1 MAIFSP
7 LKSAAPAQAEASRP
21 AYILSFALLVTAFFI
36 AGGARDDLV
45 SLLLWRPLSMVL
57 LALSVAL
64 CWRAAWNNAWV
75 LLIFALA
82 VVALPVLQL
91 IPLPPAIWT
100 ALPGRDLI
108 TGIFRDA
115 GMALPW
121 QPLSVAQ
128 ARTWNALFSL
138 AAPLALFVAA
148 LSLHQH
154 WQRRLLILLII
165 LGFVSGIIGVV
176 QAIGPTKGPLYFYRI
191 TNNGLSVGLFA
202 NRNHQAM
209 FMAMIYPLLAANL
222 SFFKGKPDQLL
233 FRRAI
238 TIAGGMLL
246 LPLILMTGSRAGLIL
261 AFVGMGAGWWVYK
274 SPLAQTRAADRQADR
289 RVRLV
294 IFGMITALILVVM
307 VVVLRTPAIQRLIGT
322 DPAGELRISALPYV
336 FKAVGDYMPFGSGLG
351 TFVEVYQIYEPDK
364 LISAQYFNH
373 AHNDFVELLLTT
385 GLPGV
390 LLMLVAGSFALVS
403 LRSLHQNRGLGIND
417 QGFAAQMLGRAG
429 FSILTMLALS
439 SVADYPLRVPS
450 LMLLG
455 ITAAAWCAAAY
466 RSAKK

>member
-1 MAIFSP
+1 MLLFDP
-7 LKSAAPAQAEASRP
+7 LKSGAPAQAKTSRP
-21 AYILSFALLVTAFFI
+21 AYVLSSSLIFIAFLV
-36 AGGARDDLV
+36 AGGARDDIV

-57 LALSVAL
+57 LALAVAL
-64 CWRAAWNNAWV
+64 FWRTAWSNARA

-82 VVALPVLQL
+82 IVVLPALQL
-91 IPLPPAIWT
+91 VPLPPAIWT
-100 ALPGRDLI
+100 MLPGRDLVVEI
-108 TGIFRDA
+108 YRDA

-138 AAPLALFVAA
+138 AAPLALLVAA
-148 LSLHQH
+148 LSLHEH
-154 WQRRLLILLII
+154 WHRRLMLLLII
-165 LGFVSGIIGVV
+165 LGFVSGIIGLV
-176 QAIGPTKGPLYFYRI
+176 QAIGPSKGPLYFYRI

-209 FMAMIYPLLAANL
+209 FLAMIYPLLAAHL

-238 TIAGGMLL
+238 TIAGGLLL

-261 AFVGMGAGWWVYK
+261 AFLGIAAAWWVYK
-274 SPLAQTRAADRQADR
+274 SPIAQARAADRQADR

-294 IFGMITALILVVM
+294 IFGMIAVLMLAVTL
-307 VVVLRTPAIQRLIGT
+307 VVLRTPAIERLIDT
-322 DPAGELRISALPYV
+322 DPAGELRITALPYV
-336 FKAVGDYMPFGSGLG
+336 FKAAVDFLPFGSGLG
-351 TFVEVYQIYEPDK
+351 TFVEVYQIYEPNK
-364 LISAQYFNH
+364 LISVQYFNH
-373 AHNDFVELLLTT
+373 AHNDFVELLLTA
-385 GLPGV
+385 GVPGV
-390 LLMLVAGSFALVS
+390 LLLLGAGILALIS
-403 LRSLHQNRGLGIND
+403 LRSLHRSRAGGSDD
-417 QGFAAQMLGRAG
+417 QGFSQQVLGRAG

-439 SVADYPLRVPS
+439 SIADYPLRVPS

-455 ITAAAWCAAAY
+455 ILAATWCAGAY

>member
-1 MAIFSP
+1 MAIFGSP
-7 LKSAAPAQAEASRP
+7 KSSAPAQAAASRP
-21 AYILSFALLVTAFFI
+21 AYILSLALLTFAFLI
-36 AGGARDDLV
+36 AGGARDDIV

-57 LALSVAL
+57 LALSIAL
-64 CWRAAWNNAWV
+64 CWRAAWDRERP
-75 LLIFALA
+75 LLVFALA
-82 VVALPVLQL
+82 VVALPALQL
-91 IPLPPAIWT
+91 VPLPPAIWT
-100 ALPGRDLI
+100 SLPGRDLLVEI
-108 TGIFRDA
+108 YRDA
-115 GMALPW
+115 GMVLPW

-138 AAPLALFVAA
+138 AAPLALLVAG
-148 LSLHQH
+148 LSLHEH
-154 WQRRLLILLII
+154 WQRRLVVLLII
-165 LGFVSGIIGVV
+165 LGFVSGIIGLV
-176 QAIGPTKGPLYFYRI
+176 QAIGPAKGPLYLYRI

-209 FMAMIYPLLAANL
+209 FLAMIYPLLAANL

-238 TIAGGMLL
+238 TIAGGLLL

-261 AFVGMGAGWWVYK
+261 AFVGIAAAWWVYK
-274 SPLAQTRAADRQADR
+274 SPVAQARAADRQADR

-294 IFGMITALILVVM
+294 IFAMVALLMLVVTI
-307 VVVLRTPAIQRLIGT
+307 VVLRTPAIERLIET

-336 FKAVGDYMPFGSGLG
+336 FKAVGDFLPFGSGLG

-373 AHNDFVELLLTT
+373 AHNDFVELLLTA
-385 GLPGV
+385 GVPGT
-390 LLMLVAGSFALVS
+390 LLLLGAAIFALIS
-403 LRSLHQNRGLGIND
+403 LLSLQRSRGLEIDNP
-417 QGFAAQMLGRAG
+417 GFSVQILGRAG

-455 ITAAAWCAAAY
+455 IVAAIWNAAAY